1 MTDSTMP
8 SLARYQPALHRVP
21 VSDPNR
27 LGIDYR
33 AEAAR
38 LPYRGEIWDCHVHLR
53 NLASARA
60 YMQAAELYG
69 TKRVWS
75 MTPLEEVDAVR
86 DAFGDRISFIA
97 VPDYWATDWL
107 AAMGDDWL
115 RRIEAFA
122 RKGVKVCKFWAA
134 PRGLDKWDQM
144 WIDSPI
150 RLRSMKLAHELGM
163 TLMVHVAD
171 PDTWFATKY
180 ADAGKYGTKR
190 DHYARFERMLAKFP
204 EADWWAAHMAGSPED
219 LGFLQGLLDRWPRLR
234 VDTSATK
241 WMVRELSKHADVLRD
256 FLARN
261 PGRVMFGTD
270 IVADPANL
278 SFDLFA
284 SRFWALRTLLETDY
298 DGPSPIVDP
307 DLPMV
312 DPSLPKESTARLRGA
327 SVDTAALAEVYV
339 GACRGLLG

>member
-1 MTDSTMP
+1 
-8 SLARYQPALHRVP
+8 
-21 VSDPNR
+21 
-27 LGIDYR
+27 
-33 AEAAR
+33 
-38 LPYRGEIWDCHVHLR
+38 
-53 NLASARA
+53 
-60 YMQAAELYG
+60 
-69 TKRVWS
+69 
-75 MTPLEEVDAVR
+75 
-86 DAFGDRISFIA
+86 
-97 VPDYWATDWL
+97 
-107 AAMGDDWL
+107 
-115 RRIEAFA
+115 
-122 RKGVKVCKFWAA
+122 KGVKVCKFWAA

-150 RLRSMKLAHELGM
+150 RLRSMKLARELGM

-180 ADAGKYGTKR
+180 ADGSKYGTKR
-190 DHYARFERMLAKFP
+190 DHYARFEHMLAMFP
-204 EADWWAAHMAGSPED
+204 DTDWWAAHMAGSPED
-219 LGFLQGLLDRWPRLR
+219 LDFLQGLLDRWPRLR

-284 SRFWALRTLLETDY
+284 SRFWALRTLLETDF

-307 DLPMV
+307 DLSLV
-312 DPSLPKESTARLRGA
+312 DPSLPTESTAHLRGA
-327 SVDTAALAEVYV
+327 SVGPATLADVYV